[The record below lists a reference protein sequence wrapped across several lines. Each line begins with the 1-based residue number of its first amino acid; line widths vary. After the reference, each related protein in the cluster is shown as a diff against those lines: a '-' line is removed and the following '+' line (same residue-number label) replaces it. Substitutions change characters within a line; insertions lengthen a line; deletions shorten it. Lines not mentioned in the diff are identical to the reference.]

1 MNLKIEGEIPKQ
13 LLILLQKTWR
23 DELELSEGETIS
35 LEEDDW
41 YQSTT
46 TEFTPAERLR
56 SAREMMGLTL
66 SELGKKLGG
75 ISPQKVSDLEKGRR
89 GISKSLALK
98 MSKVLQMP
106 LDFFI
111 SSQIFTTMH
120 NLNSTH
126 RLLSQTN
133 SASVC
138 SGRFERLLWG
148 CLELCILCHH

>member
-1 MNLKIEGEIPKQ
+1 MLAVVKTPHIELKIEGEIPKQ

-89 GISKSLALK
+89 GISKTLALK

-111 SSQIFTTMH
+111 SS
-120 NLNSTH
+120 
-126 RLLSQTN
+126 
-133 SASVC
+133 
-138 SGRFERLLWG
+138 
-148 CLELCILCHH
+148 